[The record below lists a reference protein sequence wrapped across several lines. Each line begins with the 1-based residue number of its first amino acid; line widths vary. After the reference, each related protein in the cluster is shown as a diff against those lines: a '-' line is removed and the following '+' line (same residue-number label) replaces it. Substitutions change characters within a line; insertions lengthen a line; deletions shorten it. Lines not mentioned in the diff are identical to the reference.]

1 MRAEARVF
9 ALLAGLYAPFA
20 WCSIWGGDELNFLYY
35 AQRIAAG
42 DVFFRDL
49 HHHNPPLPLWL
60 QAAVFW
66 AVGPSL
72 LAARVVT
79 GLVLAACG
87 AWMVRLVRLL
97 GGGPAAGGL
106 AALGLLLG
114 LYPAFPSWSHHWF
127 ALLACLVGLER
138 LIAAT
143 EGGRARD
150 MVAVGALTGLAL
162 WTTQPDGLAL
172 GLVAG
177 ATVVGGWALR
187 CWDARQAARWL
198 ALAGLGLATVHAPL
212 LATFAWQG
220 VLGAA
225 WHDTWVWP
233 LRWYRQPGGFN
244 DFLVAADLGPLMAP
258 LAEPWTGRAAFFA
271 RVGRLAALYGGVL
284 AASVAGAAALAGLAG
299 AAARGRPISP
309 LARRW
314 GILGLAV
321 LAFTAVTVRG
331 RADLA
336 HVAMYAP
343 AALVL
348 AAAGAGQLRAR
359 LALPQAAPLLAW
371 LPLGLLA
378 AWVAAGAVGVAER
391 VRRQPEAWLSAR
403 PTDARLREAPV
414 IRWLEA
420 NTAPDARI
428 LALPVGGFY
437 YFFSGR
443 ASVAPSALYP
453 PPQARELS
461 PDQVETLRA
470 SILQGRPPVIVVL
483 PDRGQAEEVRAILR
497 WELPAYREVARV
509 ETPVMGRPRPTW
521 VFVRQAGR

>member
-1 MRAEARVF
+1 MRVEAAVF
-9 ALLAGLYAPFA
+9 ALLGVLFVPFA

-35 AQRIAAG
+35 AQRLAAG

-87 AWMVRLVRLL
+87 VWLLRLVRLL
-97 GGGPAAGGL
+97 GGGPAAGVL

-114 LYPAFPSWSHHWF
+114 LFPAFPGWSHHWF

-143 EGGRARD
+143 EGGRLRD
-150 MVAVGALTGLAL
+150 MAAVGALTGVAL
-162 WTTQPDGLAL
+162 WTTQPDGVALA
-172 GLVAG
+172 LVAG
-177 ATVVGGWALR
+177 ATVIGGWAAG
-187 CWDARQAARWL
+187 CWDARQVGRWL
-198 ALAGLGLATVHAPL
+198 AAGGLGLVAVLAPL
-212 LATFAWQG
+212 LAVFAGQG
-220 VLGAA
+220 VLAAA

-258 LAEPWTGRAAFFA
+258 LAEPWTSRLAYFA
-271 RVGRLAALYGGVL
+271 RLGRLGGLYVGVL
-284 AASVAGAAALAGLAG
+284 AACAAALAVLVALAAG
-299 AAARGRPISP
+299 AARGRPP
-309 LARRW
+309 GPGPRRW
-314 GILGLAV
+314 AIVGLAT

-343 AALVL
+343 LALALV
-348 AAAGAGQLRAR
+348 AAGTGRAAG
-359 LALPQAAPLLAW
+359 LALPWSARLLAW

-378 AWVAAGAVGVAER
+378 AFVVAGGVGVGER
-391 VRRQPEAWLSAR
+391 IARQPEAWLSVHT
-403 PTDARLREAPV
+403 PDARLRAAPA
-414 IRWLEA
+414 IRWLVAHTRPE
-420 NTAPDARI
+420 DRI

-443 ASVAPSALYP
+443 RSVAPGALYL
-453 PPQARELS
+453 PPQARALS
-461 PDQVETLRA
+461 PDQVETLRR
-470 SILQGRPPVIVVL
+470 SIVKGQPPVILVL
-483 PDRGQAEEVRAILR
+483 PDLGTAAEVRAILR
-497 WELPAYREVARV
+497 WDLPAYREVARV
-509 ETPVMGRPRPTW
+509 DTPVMGRPRPTW
-521 VFVRQAGR
+521 VFARQPGR